1 MKIKEKFADL
11 TKNTAL
17 SLRRFPITSFFLLAA
32 CATALF
38 MIIASYD
45 YGSKA
50 LYNLYNLLGCEG
62 VGVFLFWFCELR
74 HEKKKHAEKHSFPLV
89 LVVYIA
95 CAAILITG
103 FILLFLDV
111 WASYAMLAL
120 CGMAAVA
127 VLASVRLLT
136 RGDENVRN
144 AALLIRAVLFAFAVG
159 GIVWVGVSG
168 CYGAFFELIL
178 NGDNISK
185 GLFSIFVLSGTLAA
199 FVFLSGVPTVE
210 EKSEALPGKAYKI
223 VFVYAELPIFLL
235 LLGILYIYLIKIAF
249 SLHLPDGG
257 INSYAMAADI
267 LYLFN
272 LFAVSAF
279 VPEQPLARFF
289 RRFGGILILPVLV
302 MQGLA
307 VGVRVYHYG
316 LTLPRMFI
324 FYVMATT
331 LALALGSFF
340 KTGLSKALAFSA
352 VLVFVLSV
360 TPLNVINLPIWQQ
373 SASLK
378 QTLVR
383 NGMFENAKIVQK
395 TDISA
400 EEKQKITQSY
410 DYLRSYPDHLPDWLT
425 ADGVMANFGFESTD
439 VYNERIEIWCN
450 YQDDALED
458 GLDISDYSYILRV
471 SASDSDIT
479 KDGMFEFS
487 GTDGH
492 SFSISKQAV
501 QDYAKKVYDKNYQDD
516 DTPLDVCEF
525 AGGIDFVCDSI
536 HFAHDNETGEIR
548 DLSFDGYLLCR

>member
-1 MKIKEKFADL
+1 MKIKEKFANF
-11 TKNTAL
+11 TKSTAL
-17 SLRRFPITSFFLLAA
+17 SLRRFPMTSLFLLAA

-45 YGSKA
+45 SKA
-50 LYNLYNLLGCEG
+50 LYNLLGCEG
-62 VGVFLFWFCELR
+62 VGVFLFWLCELW
-74 HEKKKHAEKHSFPLV
+74 HEKKKNLEKYSFPLV
-89 LVVYIA
+89 LVMYSA
-95 CAAILITG
+95 CAAVLIIG
-103 FILLFLDV
+103 FILLFFDA
-111 WASYAMLAL
+111 WESYAMLAL

-127 VLASVRLLT
+127 VLVSVRLLT
-136 RGDENVRN
+136 RDDENVKN
-144 AALLIRAVLFAFAVG
+144 AALLIRAVVFACAVG
-159 GIVWVGVSG
+159 GIVWIGVSG

-185 GLFSIFVLSGTLAA
+185 GFFSIFVLSGTLAA
-199 FVFLSGVPTVE
+199 FVFLSGVPAVE

-235 LLGILYIYLIKIAF
+235 LLGILYIYLLKIAF
-249 SLHLPDGG
+249 SFHLPDGG

-279 VPEQPLARFF
+279 APEQPLARFF

-307 VGVRVYHYG
+307 VGVRVYYYG

-324 FYVMATT
+324 FYVMAVT
-331 LALALGSFF
+331 LVFALGSFF

-352 VLVFVLSV
+352 VLAFVLSV

-378 QTLVR
+378 QTLVH
-383 NGMFENAKIVQK
+383 NSMFENGKIVRK
-395 TDISA
+395 EDISA

-410 DYLRSYPDHLPDWLT
+410 DYLRSYPNQLPDWLT
-425 ADGVMANFGFESTD
+425 VRGIKANFGFERQYD
-439 VYNERIEIWCN
+439 YNERFETWCN
-450 YQDDALED
+450 YQGDALEN

-479 KDGMFEFS
+479 KDGMFEFNV
-487 GTDGH
+487 TDGH

-501 QDYAKKVYDKNYQDD
+501 YDYAKKVYDKNFQDD
-516 DTPLDVCEF
+516 DILLDPCEF
-525 AGGIDFVCDSI
+525 AEGIDFVCESI
-536 HFAHDNETGEIR
+536 HFAHDNETGDIR

>member
-1 MKIKEKFADL
+1 MKIKEKFANF
-11 TKNTAL
+11 TKSTAL
-17 SLRRFPITSFFLLAA
+17 SLRRFPITSLFLLAS

-38 MIIASYD
+38 MIITSD
-45 YGSKA
+45 DFKA
-50 LYNLYNLLGCEG
+50 LYNLLGCEG
-62 VGVFLFWFCELR
+62 VGVFLFWLCELW
-74 HEKKKHAEKHSFPLV
+74 HEKKKNSEKYSFPLV
-89 LVVYIA
+89 LVMYSA
-95 CAAILITG
+95 CAAVLIIG
-103 FILLFLDV
+103 FILLFFDA
-111 WASYAMLAL
+111 WESYAMLAL

-127 VLASVRLLT
+127 VLVSVRLLT
-136 RGDENVRN
+136 RGDENVKN
-144 AALLIRAVLFAFAVG
+144 AALLIRAVVFACAVG
-159 GIVWVGVSG
+159 GIVWIGVSG

-185 GLFSIFVLSGTLAA
+185 GFFSIFVLSGTLAA
-199 FVFLSGVPTVE
+199 FVFLSGVPAVMENRETM
-210 EKSEALPGKAYKI
+210 PGKAYKI

-249 SLHLPDGG
+249 SFHLPDGG
-257 INSYAMAADI
+257 INSYAIAADI

-279 VPEQPLARFF
+279 APEQPLARFF

-307 VGVRVYHYG
+307 VGVRVYYYG

-324 FYVMATT
+324 FYVMAVT
-331 LALALGSFF
+331 LVFALGSFF

-352 VLVFVLSV
+352 VLAFVLSV

-378 QTLVR
+378 QTLIH
-383 NGMFENAKIVQK
+383 NGMFENAKIVRK
-395 TDISA
+395 ADIS
-400 EEKQKITQSY
+400 EKEKQKITQSY
-410 DYLRSYPDHLPDWLT
+410 NYLRSYPNQLPDWLS
-425 ADGVMANFGFESTD
+425 ADGVMANFGFESTNAYD
-439 VYNERIEIWCN
+439 ERIEIWCN
-450 YQDDALED
+450 YQGDTLEN
-458 GLDISDYSYILRV
+458 GLDLSDYSYILRV

-479 KDGMFEFS
+479 KDGMFEFN

-501 QDYAKKVYDKNYQDD
+501 YDYAKKVYDKNFQDD
-516 DTPLDVCEF
+516 DILLDPCEF
-525 AGGIDFVCDSI
+525 AEGIDFVCESI